1 MECIVECA
9 AEAVV
14 EAAVKAMAEAVAQA
28 EIERRAAPEI
38 ELLSAVTQLPAVT
51 VVPNLATQTQL
62 ASVSVDM
69 ASVPYSRRRKYD
81 IIGSMASNSML
92 LQEPGPESG
101 CESHGTRGTAWK

>member
-51 VVPNLATQTQL
+51 VMPNLATQTQL

-69 ASVPYSRRRKYD
+69 ASVPYSRRRKYN
-81 IIGSMASNSML
+81 IIESMASNSIL
-92 LQEPGPESG
+92 LQEPGPKSG
-101 CESHGTRGTAWK
+101 YESHGTRRTAWK